1 MNYNKSQQQA
11 IRHKD
16 GPMLVLA
23 GPGSGKTAVITQRTK
38 QLIEYENIDPS
49 NILVITFTRAAAQ
62 EMKQRF
68 LAATGEERTKV
79 TFGTFHAI
87 FFMVLKLAY
96 HFDSGNII
104 SEEQRYQFMREILSY
119 HHLEYRD
126 EGEFIG
132 DVLTEISRVKNEQQD
147 EAAKDY
153 SEEMGKIMTVAR
165 RIMHG
170 DIVPAQDEKKLME
183 FDKDLYMMAK
193 NAGMMARLEKRKKY
207 KSLWDDE
214 EKKEREDP
222 MEAADAEE
230 AFAAG
235 PEVVSVE
242 SVMEAAT
249 GEMESE

>member
-68 LAATGEERTKV
+68 LAVTGEERTKV

-132 DVLTEISRVKNEQQD
+132 DVLTEISRVKMSRFRWNIFILP
-147 EAAKDY
+147 AV
-153 SEEMGKIMTVAR
+153 GR
-165 RIMHG
+165 RFSG
-170 DIVPAQDEKKLME
+170 R
-183 FDKDLYMMAK
+183 FTGNMMSGSKGTA
-193 NAGMMARLEKRKKY
+193 
-207 KSLWDDE
+207 
-214 EKKEREDP
+214 
-222 MEAADAEE
+222 
-230 AFAAG
+230 
-235 PEVVSVE
+235 
-242 SVMEAAT
+242 
-249 GEMESE
+249 